1 MVLNSGLKTINQK
14 QSSVLENLHFEGTKQ
29 FREFLVRRKVAHHMG
44 RYHETEASMEK
55 TGLKH
60 VPHSVR
66 RATKGHHGVCIN
78 GGQLLPD
85 NHPQLREHMLSREN
99 KSISGRPKKSIQI

>member
-1 MVLNSGLKTINQK
+1 MRELSNSENF
-14 QSSVLENLHFEGTKQ
+14 QSEGRLHI
-29 FREFLVRRKVAHHMG
+29 HMG

-60 VPHSVR
+60 IPHSVR

-85 NHPQLREHMLSREN
+85 NHPQLHEHMLGQEN
-99 KSISGRPKKSIQI
+99 KSISGRPKKSIHI